1 MSVSHLR
8 FWLSD
13 LLTGAACTHQTQFR
27 SALCIL
33 KTALLM
39 SLRMVV
45 VWRVSV
51 TTCHS
56 PISGTVIF
64 SVTSQILYSIKS
76 CIFNLLRVE
85 YQLICKTTLIANLKS
100 PLLLL
105 LKSHYKLPSV
115 KTHIARNWERSSIND
130 FWKKAL
136 IPPDDLIVKFG
147 EGVSYLGL
155 LLLWWNTMTKKQAR

>member
-27 SALCIL
+27 SALCVL

-39 SLRMVV
+39 SLRMVA

-56 PISGTVIF
+56 PVSGTVIF

-130 FWKKAL
+130 FWKK
-136 IPPDDLIVKFG
+136 G
-147 EGVSYLGL
+147 SYSTWRPYCKIWRGSVL
-155 LLLWWNTMTKKQAR
+155 LRASIAMMEYHDQKAS